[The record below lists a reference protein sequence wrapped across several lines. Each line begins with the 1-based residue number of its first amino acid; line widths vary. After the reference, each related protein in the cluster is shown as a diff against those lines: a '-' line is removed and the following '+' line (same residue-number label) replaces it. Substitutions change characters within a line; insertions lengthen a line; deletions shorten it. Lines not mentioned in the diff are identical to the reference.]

1 LHPNVASTG
10 TNAKC
15 RYVRYSAAFGRS
27 AEVART
33 LHDRRDFAQ
42 LTRRPPVCHCLVS
55 LRGLSIHTNGSI
67 GLAVK
72 CETLSCSCAASSCA
86 SSRLVRPV
94 SRLSHNIHPP
104 VRGSMVIA
112 LGPVPSSST
121 LKTQSVSWM
130 VAIFLFAP
138 FVKSLRAIKLSG
150 QSCPTRCLNRAAS

>member
-1 LHPNVASTG
+1 PAHTSLRPLWAQKPLHPNVASTG

-67 GLAVK
+67 VLPVK
-72 CETLSCSCAASSCA
+72 CNTLSASCARIPC
-86 SSRLVRPV
+86 
-94 SRLSHNIHPP
+94 
-104 VRGSMVIA
+104 
-112 LGPVPSSST
+112 PSSSP
-121 LKTQSVSWM
+121 VR
-130 VAIFLFAP
+130 P
-138 FVKSLRAIKLSG
+138 F
-150 QSCPTRCLNRAAS
+150 